1 VNVLVVGSGGRE
13 HALVWKIAQSPRV
26 SKVFCAP
33 GNAGIANQLVLRSE
47 VSPLHRAAAECV
59 PIDVMDIAGL
69 ADFAQKESVGLT
81 VVGPEAPLVA
91 GITDEFRRRGLR
103 IFGPS
108 KAAAAIEGSK
118 VFAKTLMARHG
129 IPTGAFEVFDDYH
142 RALSYLRAQ
151 TPPIVVKAD
160 GLAAGKGV
168 TVAHTLDEAEAALRA
183 IMVEHA
189 FGDAGRQVIVEECL
203 SGPEV
208 SLMVFADGE
217 DLIPMAP
224 SQDHKPIFDGDQ
236 GPNTGGMGCYSP
248 VPAMDG
254 TLFEE
259 ALERIM
265 RPALRAMAAQGCP
278 YSGVLYGG
286 LIMTERGLQML
297 EFNARFGDPE
307 SQAVLPRMKG
317 DLVAIL
323 EAAADGRLSTVSC
336 GWSNQAAVCVV
347 MASGGYP
354 GDYEKGKEITGLD
367 EAEAMDGV
375 IVFHAA
381 TKRAGSRWLTNGGR
395 VLGVTGL
402 GDTLP
407 QAIDRAYEGVAAIHF
422 DGAHYRR
429 DIAQKALAMMGG

>member
-1 VNVLVVGSGGRE
+1 MNVLVVGSGGRE

-33 GNAGIANQLVLRSE
+33 GNAGIARQ
-47 VSPLHRAAAECV
+47 AECV
-59 PIDVMDIAGL
+59 AIDVMDIAGL
-69 ADFAQKESVGLT
+69 ADFAHREAVGLT

-118 VFAKTLMARHG
+118 VFAKELMARHG
-129 IPTGAFEVFDDYH
+129 IPTGAFEVFDDYGP
-142 RALSYLRAQ
+142 ALSYLQAQ
-151 TPPIVVKAD
+151 QPPIVVKAD

-168 TVAHTLDEAEAALRA
+168 TVARSLDEAAAALHS
-183 IMVEHA
+183 IMVERA
-189 FGDAGRQVIVEECL
+189 FGDAGRQVIIEECL
-203 SGPEV
+203 TGQEV

-217 DLIPMAP
+217 DLIPMAA
-224 SQDHKPIFDGDQ
+224 SQDHKPVFDGDM

-248 VPAMDG
+248 VPAMG
-254 TLFEE
+254 E
-259 ALERIM
+259 ALFNEALARIM
-265 RPALRAMAAQGCP
+265 RPTLRAMAAEGCP

-286 LIMTERGLQML
+286 LIMTDRGLQVL

-307 SQAVLPRMKG
+307 SQPVLPRMKG

-323 EAAADGRLSTVSC
+323 EAAADGRLGTVSC
-336 GWSNQAAVCVV
+336 EWSSQAAVCVV

-354 GDYEKGKEITGLD
+354 GDYEKGKEISGLD
-367 EAEAMDGV
+367 QAEAMDGV

-381 TKRAGSRWLTNGGR
+381 TKRDDSRWLTNGGR

-402 GDTLP
+402 GETLP
-407 QAIDRAYEGVAAIHF
+407 QAIERAYEGVAAIHF

-429 DIAQKALAMMGG
+429 DIAQKTLATTGG

>member
-13 HALVWKIAQSPRV
+13 HTLVWKIAQSPRV
-26 SKVFCAP
+26 RKAFCAP
-33 GNAGIANQLVLRSE
+33 GNAGIARQ
-47 VSPLHRAAAECV
+47 AECIPV
-59 PIDVMDIAGL
+59 DVMDIAGL
-69 ADFAQKESVGLT
+69 ADFAQRESIDLT

-129 IPTGAFEVFDDYH
+129 IPTGAFEVFDHYEP
-142 RALSYLRAQ
+142 ALRYLRAQ
-151 TPPIVVKAD
+151 QPPIVVKAD

-168 TVAHTLDEAEAALRA
+168 TVARTLDQAEAALQS
-183 IMVEHA
+183 IMVERA
-189 FGDAGRQVIVEECL
+189 FGEAGNRVIIEECL
-203 SGPEV
+203 TGQEI

-217 DLIPMAP
+217 NLIPMAP
-224 SQDHKPIFDGDQ
+224 SQDHKPVFDGDK

-248 VPAMDG
+248 VPAMDE
-254 TLFEE
+254 TLFDD
-259 ALERIM
+259 ALARIM
-265 RPALRAMAAQGCP
+265 RPTLRAMAAEGCP

-286 LIMTERGLQML
+286 LIMTERGLQVL

-307 SQAVLPRMKG
+307 SQPVLPRLEG
-317 DLVAIL
+317 DLVEVL
-323 EAAADGRLSTVSC
+323 EAAADGHLAQASC
-336 GWSNQAAVCVV
+336 RWSNQAAVCVV

-367 EAEAMDGV
+367 RAEAMDDV

-381 TKRAGSRWLTNGGR
+381 TKRADSRWLTNGGR

-402 GDTLP
+402 GETLP
-407 QAIDRAYEGVAAIHF
+407 QAIERAYQGVGAIHF

-429 DIAQKALAMMGG
+429 DIAQKALAVTRG

>member
-1 VNVLVVGSGGRE
+1 MNVLVVGSGGRE
-13 HALVWKIAQSPRV
+13 HALVWKIAQSPRI

-33 GNAGIANQLVLRSE
+33 GNAGIARQ
-47 VSPLHRAAAECV
+47 AECV
-59 PIDVMDIAGL
+59 AVDVMDIAGL
-69 ADFAQKESVGLT
+69 ADFAHRESVGLT

-118 VFAKTLMARHG
+118 VFAKELMARHG
-129 IPTGAFEVFDDYH
+129 IPTGAFEVFDDYEP
-142 RALSYLRAQ
+142 ALSYLRAQ
-151 TPPIVVKAD
+151 QPPIVVKAD

-168 TVAHTLDEAEAALRA
+168 TVARSLEEAAAALRS
-183 IMVEHA
+183 IMIERA
-189 FGDAGRQVIVEECL
+189 FGDAGRQVIIEECL
-203 SGPEV
+203 TGQEV

-224 SQDHKPIFDGDQ
+224 SQDHKPVFDGDM

-248 VPAMDG
+248 VPA
-254 TLFEE
+254 LSE
-259 ALERIM
+259 ALFNEALARIM
-265 RPALRAMAAQGCP
+265 RPTLRAMAAEGCP

-286 LIMTERGLQML
+286 LIMTDRGLQVL

-307 SQAVLPRMKG
+307 SQPVLPRMKG

-323 EAAADGRLSTVSC
+323 EAAADGRLRAVSC
-336 GWSNQAAVCVV
+336 EWSNQAAVCVV

-354 GDYEKGKEITGLD
+354 GDYEKGKEISGLD
-367 EAEAMDGV
+367 QAEAMDGV

-381 TKRAGSRWLTNGGR
+381 TKREDSRWLTNGGR

-402 GDTLP
+402 GETLP
-407 QAIDRAYEGVAAIHF
+407 QAIERAYEGVAVIHF

-429 DIAQKALAMMGG
+429 DIAQKTLATTGG

>member
-1 VNVLVVGSGGRE
+1 MNVLVVGSGGRE

-33 GNAGIANQLVLRSE
+33 GNAGIARQ
-47 VSPLHRAAAECV
+47 AECV
-59 PIDVMDIAGL
+59 AIDVMDIAGL
-69 ADFAQKESVGLT
+69 ADFAHRESVGLT

-103 IFGPS
+103 SFGPS

-118 VFAKTLMARHG
+118 VFAKELMARHG
-129 IPTGAFEVFDDYH
+129 IPTGAFEVFDDYGP
-142 RALSYLRAQ
+142 ALSYLRAQ
-151 TPPIVVKAD
+151 QPPIVVKAD

-168 TVAHTLDEAEAALRA
+168 TIARSLDEAAAALHS
-183 IMVEHA
+183 IMVERA
-189 FGDAGRQVIVEECL
+189 FGDAGRQVIIEECL
-203 SGPEV
+203 TGQEV

-224 SQDHKPIFDGDQ
+224 SQDHKPVFDGDM

-248 VPAMDG
+248 VPALG
-254 TLFEE
+254 E
-259 ALERIM
+259 ALFNEALARVM
-265 RPALRAMAAQGCP
+265 RPTLRAMAAEGCP

-286 LIMTERGLQML
+286 LIMTDRGLQVL

-307 SQAVLPRMKG
+307 SQPVLPRMKG

-323 EAAADGRLSTVSC
+323 EAAADGRLGRVSC
-336 GWSNQAAVCVV
+336 EWSNQAAVCVV

-367 EAEAMDGV
+367 QAEAMDGV

-381 TKRAGSRWLTNGGR
+381 TKRDDSRWLTNGGR

-402 GDTLP
+402 GETLP
-407 QAIDRAYEGVAAIHF
+407 QAIERAYEGVAAVHF

-429 DIAQKALAMMGG
+429 DIAQKALATTGG